1 MRHIKKSW
9 SYSMSNV
16 ISASHLTLAYDNGT
30 KEIIK
35 DATFSIKKGEFVFIT
50 GPSGSGKSTLLKALY
65 GQIKASE
72 GNLVIGG
79 LDLAT
84 ARKSKLQELR
94 THMGIIF
101 QDYKLVNE
109 WTVAK
114 NVVLPLMIAGYSVD
128 VQNTQAQR
136 LLKHVK
142 LSEHAEKY
150 PLELSGGEQQ
160 RVGVARALAKNPV
173 VILAD
178 EPTGNLDDYS
188 SNVIWDLMENACQQL
203 DTTVLVVT
211 HKIPSIFSL
220 PYRHFIIENKGV
232 YEVH

>member
-1 MRHIKKSW
+1 
-9 SYSMSNV
+9 MSNV
-16 ISASHLTLAYDNGT
+16 ISAKNLTLAYDNGR

-35 DATFSIKKGEFVFIT
+35 NASFNIKKGDFVFIT

-65 GQIKASE
+65 GQIKPKE
-72 GNLVIGG
+72 GNLVVGG
-79 LDLAT
+79 IDLA
-84 ARKSKLQELR
+84 SVSSGKLQELR

-101 QDYKLVNE
+101 QDYKLINE

-114 NVVLPLMIAGYSVD
+114 NVVLPLMIAGYSID
-128 VQNTQAQR
+128 VQNTQAHR

-142 LSEHAEKY
+142 LAEHAEKY
-150 PLELSGGEQQ
+150 PMELSGGEQQ

-203 DTTVLVVT
+203 ETTVLVVT
-211 HKIPSIFSL
+211 HKIPTIFSL
-220 PYRHFIIENKGV
+220 PYRHFIIESKGV

>member
-1 MRHIKKSW
+1 
-9 SYSMSNV
+9 MSNV
-16 ISASHLTLAYDNGT
+16 ISASGLTLAYDEGT

-35 DATFSIKKGEFVFIT
+35 DATFTIKKGEFVFIT

-65 GQIKASE
+65 GQLKATE

-79 LDLAT
+79 LDVSS

-94 THMGIIF
+94 THLGIIF

-142 LSEHAEKY
+142 LSEHVDKY

-203 DTTVLVVT
+203 ETTVLVVT

>member
-1 MRHIKKSW
+1 V
-9 SYSMSNV
+9 SNV
-16 ISASHLTLAYDNGT
+16 INASNLTLTYDNGR
-30 KEIIK
+30 KEVIT
-35 DATFSIKKGEFVFIT
+35 DANFTVKKGEFVFIT
-50 GPSGSGKSTLLKALY
+50 GPSGSGKSTLLKSLY
-65 GQIKASE
+65 GRIKPTS
-72 GNLVIGG
+72 GNLVVGG
-79 LDLAT
+79 VDLAHV
-84 ARKSKLQELR
+84 KPSKLQELR

-101 QDYKLVNE
+101 QDFKLVNE

-114 NVVLPLMIAGYSVD
+114 NVVLPLMIAGYSLD
-128 VQNTQAQR
+128 VQNTQAHR

-173 VILAD
+173 LILAD

-203 DTTVLVVT
+203 ETTVLVVT
-211 HKIPSIFSL
+211 HKIPQVFSL
-220 PYRHFIIENKGV
+220 PYRHFIIEGKGV

>member
-1 MRHIKKSW
+1 
-9 SYSMSNV
+9 MSNV
-16 ISASHLTLAYDNGT
+16 INASHLTLAYDNGK

-35 DATFSIKKGEFVFIT
+35 DANFTIKKGQFVFIT

-65 GQIKASE
+65 GQLKPAG
-72 GNLVIGG
+72 GNLIIGG
-79 LDLAT
+79 VNLSSV
-84 ARKSKLQELR
+84 KPGKLQELR

-101 QDYKLVNE
+101 QDYKLINE

-114 NVVLPLMIAGYSVD
+114 NVVLPLMIAGYSMD
-128 VQNTQAQR
+128 VQNTQAHR

-142 LSEHAEKY
+142 LTEHADKF
-150 PLELSGGEQQ
+150 PMELSGGEQQ

-203 DTTVLVVT
+203 ETTVLVVT
-211 HKIPSIFSL
+211 HKIPQIFSL
-220 PYRHFIIENKGV
+220 PYRHFIIESKGV

>member
-1 MRHIKKSW
+1 
-9 SYSMSNV
+9 MSNV
-16 ISASHLTLAYDNGT
+16 INASHLTLAYGNGE

-35 DATFSIKKGEFVFIT
+35 DANFSIKKGEFVFIT

-65 GQIKASE
+65 GQIRPSE
-72 GNLVIGG
+72 GSLVVGG
-79 LDLAT
+79 IDLAT
-84 ARKSKLQELR
+84 ARQSKLQELR

-101 QDYKLVNE
+101 QDYRLVNE
-109 WTVAK
+109 WSVAK

-128 VQNTQAQR
+128 LQNTQAHR

-142 LSEHAEKY
+142 LAEHADKF
-150 PLELSGGEQQ
+150 PFELSGGEQQ

-203 DTTVLVVT
+203 ETTVLVVT
-211 HKIPSIFSL
+211 HKIPTIFSL
-220 PYRHFIIENKGV
+220 PYRHLIIESKGV

>member
-1 MRHIKKSW
+1 
-9 SYSMSNV
+9 MSNV
-16 ISASHLTLAYDNGT
+16 ISVSHLTLAYDDGA

-35 DATFSIKKGEFVFIT
+35 DVNFNIKKGEFVFIT

-65 GQIKASE
+65 GQIKSTE
-72 GNLVIGG
+72 GSLVVGG

-114 NVVLPLMIAGYSVD
+114 NVVLPLMIAGYSID
-128 VQNTQAQR
+128 VQNTQSQR

-142 LSEHAEKY
+142 LSEHGEKF

-211 HKIPSIFSL
+211 HKIPAIFSL

>member
-1 MRHIKKSW
+1 
-9 SYSMSNV
+9 MSNV
-16 ISASHLTLAYDNGT
+16 IQASNLTLAYDNGA

-35 DATFSIKKGEFVFIT
+35 DASFSIKKGEFVFIT

-65 GQIKASE
+65 GQLRASR
-72 GNLVIGG
+72 GNLVVGG
-79 LDLAT
+79 LDLT
-84 ARKSKLQELR
+84 NARQSKLQELR

-101 QDYKLVNE
+101 QDYKLINE
-109 WTVAK
+109 WSVSK
-114 NVVLPLMIAGYSVD
+114 NGDASIQKYPDHID
-128 VQNTQAQR
+128 IQNMQALR

-142 LSEHAEKY
+142 LSEYADKF

-160 RVGVARALAKNPV
+160 RVGVARAMAKTPV

-188 SNVIWDLMENACQQL
+188 SNVIWDLMEKSCQQL

-211 HKIPSIFSL
+211 HKIPTIFSL
-220 PYRHFIIENKGV
+220 PYRHFIIESKGV
-232 YEVH
+232 YEVL

>member
-1 MRHIKKSW
+1 
-9 SYSMSNV
+9 MSNV
-16 ISASHLTLAYDNGT
+16 ISASHLTLAYDGGN

-35 DATFSIKKGEFVFIT
+35 DANFNIKKGDFVFIT

-65 GQIKASE
+65 GQIKPID
-72 GNLVIGG
+72 GNLVVGG
-79 LDLAT
+79 HDLSSI
-84 ARKSKLQELR
+84 RQKKLQELR
-94 THMGIIF
+94 THLGIIF
-101 QDYKLVNE
+101 QDYRLVNE
-109 WTVAK
+109 WTVEK

-128 VQNTQAQR
+128 VQNIQAQR

-142 LSEHAEKY
+142 LSEHMDRY

-188 SNVIWDLMENACQQL
+188 SNVIWDLLENACQQL
-203 DTTVLVVT
+203 ETTVLVVT
-211 HKIPSIFSL
+211 HKIPSVFSL
-220 PYRHFIIENKGV
+220 PYRHFIIESKGV

>member
-1 MRHIKKSW
+1 
-9 SYSMSNV
+9 MSNV
-16 ISASHLTLAYDNGT
+16 ISASHLTLAYDRGK

-35 DATFSIKKGEFVFIT
+35 DATFNIKKGDFVFIT

-65 GQIKASE
+65 GQIKPIE
-72 GNLVIGG
+72 GNLVVGG
-79 LDLAT
+79 LDLTT
-84 ARKSKLQELR
+84 ARQRKLQDLR

-101 QDYKLVNE
+101 QDYKLINE

-114 NVVLPLMIAGYSVD
+114 NVVLPLMIAGYSLD
-128 VQNTQAQR
+128 VQQTQAHR

-142 LSEHAEKY
+142 LSEHADKY
-150 PLELSGGEQQ
+150 PMELSGGEQQ
-160 RVGVARALAKNPV
+160 RVGVARALSKNPV

-178 EPTGNLDDYS
+178 EPTGNLDEYS

-203 DTTVLVVT
+203 ETTVLVVT

-220 PYRHFIIENKGV
+220 PYRHFIIESKGV

>member
-1 MRHIKKSW
+1 
-9 SYSMSNV
+9 MSNV
-16 ISASHLTLAYDNGT
+16 IHASHLTLAYEKGET
-30 KEIIK
+30 EVIK
-35 DATFSIKKGEFVFIT
+35 DANFSIKKGEFVFIT

-65 GQIKASE
+65 GQLKPSD
-72 GNLVIGG
+72 GSLVVGG

-84 ARKSKLQELR
+84 VGKSKLQELR

-114 NVVLPLMIAGYSVD
+114 NVVLPLMIAGYSSEIQD
-128 VQNTQAQR
+128 TQAKR

-142 LSEHAEKY
+142 LAEHAERY

-211 HKIPSIFSL
+211 HKIPTIFSL
-220 PYRHFIIENKGV
+220 PYRHFIIESKGV

>member
-1 MRHIKKSW
+1 
-9 SYSMSNV
+9 MSNV
-16 ISASHLTLAYDNGT
+16 IRASNLTLAYDN
-30 KEIIK
+30 KVIIN
-35 DATFSIKKGEFVFIT
+35 DANFSIKKGEFVFIT
-50 GPSGSGKSTLLKALY
+50 GPSGSGKSTLLKSLY
-65 GQIKASE
+65 GQIKPSE
-72 GNLVIGG
+72 GNLVVGG
-79 LDLAT
+79 LDLANI
-84 ARKSKLQELR
+84 RQKKLQELR

-109 WTVAK
+109 WSVSK
-114 NVVLPLMIAGYSVD
+114 NVVLPLMIAGYSTE
-128 VQNTQAQR
+128 VQETQARR
-136 LLKHVK
+136 LLSHVK
-142 LSEHAEKY
+142 LSDHADKY

-211 HKIPSIFSL
+211 HKIPTIFSL
-220 PYRHFIIENKGV
+220 PYRHFIIESKGV

>member
-1 MRHIKKSW
+1 
-9 SYSMSNV
+9 MSNV
-16 ISASHLTLAYDNGT
+16 ISAKNLTLAYDNGR

-35 DATFSIKKGEFVFIT
+35 NASFNIKKGDFVFIT
-50 GPSGSGKSTLLKALY
+50 GPSGSGKSTLLKSLY
-65 GQIKASE
+65 GQLKPKE
-72 GNLVIGG
+72 GNLVVGG
-79 LDLAT
+79 RDLANIGS
-84 ARKSKLQELR
+84 RQLQDLR

-101 QDYKLVNE
+101 QDYKLINE

-114 NVVLPLMIAGYSVD
+114 NVVLPLMIAGYSLD
-128 VQNTQAQR
+128 VQETQAHR

-142 LSEHAEKY
+142 LSEHADKY

-203 DTTVLVVT
+203 ETTVLVVT
-211 HKIPSIFSL
+211 HKIPTIFSL
-220 PYRHFIIENKGV
+220 PYRHFIIESKGV

>member
-1 MRHIKKSW
+1 
-9 SYSMSNV
+9 MSNV
-16 ISASHLTLAYDNGT
+16 ITASDLTLAYDNGS

-35 DATFSIKKGEFVFIT
+35 NATFNIKKGEFVFIT
-50 GPSGSGKSTLLKALY
+50 GPSGSGKSTLLKSLY

-72 GNLVIGG
+72 GSLTVGG
-79 LDLAT
+79 LNLANAKNT
-84 ARKSKLQELR
+84 KLQELR

-128 VQNTQAQR
+128 VQNTQALR

-142 LSEHAEKY
+142 LTEYADKF

-211 HKIPSIFSL
+211 HKIPSMFSL

>member
-1 MRHIKKSW
+1 
-9 SYSMSNV
+9 MSNV
-16 ISASHLTLAYDNGT
+16 IQASQLTLAYDNGN

-35 DATFSIKKGEFVFIT
+35 DANFTIKKGEFVFIT

-65 GQIKASE
+65 GQLKPTSGSLVVG
-72 GNLVIGG
+72 GN
-79 LDLAT
+79 DLAHI
-84 ARKSKLQELR
+84 RRSKLQELR

-109 WTVAK
+109 WTVSK
-114 NVVLPLMIAGYSVD
+114 NVVLPLMIAGYSSEIQD
-128 VQNTQAQR
+128 TQARR

-142 LSEHAEKY
+142 LSEHGDKF

-160 RVGVARALAKNPV
+160 RVGVARALSKNPV

-211 HKIPSIFSL
+211 HKIPTIFSL
-220 PYRHFIIENKGV
+220 PYRHFIIESKGV

>member
-1 MRHIKKSW
+1 
-9 SYSMSNV
+9 MSNV
-16 ISASHLTLAYDNGT
+16 ISASHLTLAYDKGA

-35 DATFSIKKGEFVFIT
+35 DASFNIKKGEFVFIT

-65 GQIKASE
+65 GALKPSE
-72 GNLVIGG
+72 GSLVVGG

-84 ARKSKLQELR
+84 VGQSKLQELR
-94 THMGIIF
+94 THLGIIF

-142 LSEHAEKY
+142 LSEHADKY

-160 RVGVARALAKNPV
+160 RVGVARALSKNPV

-178 EPTGNLDDYS
+178 EPTGNLDEYS
-188 SNVIWDLMENACQQL
+188 SELIWNLLEGANTQL
-203 DTTVLVVT
+203 GTTVIVVT
-211 HKIPSIFSL
+211 HHIPSSL
-220 PYRHFIIENKGV
+220 SVDYKHFHIEYGGIN
-232 YEVH
+232 EIS

>member
-1 MRHIKKSW
+1 
-9 SYSMSNV
+9 MSNV
-16 ISASHLTLAYDNGT
+16 IAASNLTLTYDEGT

-35 DATFSIKKGEFVFIT
+35 DATFNIKKGEFIFIT

-65 GQIKASE
+65 GEMKPHE

-79 LDLAT
+79 LDLAH
-84 ARKSKLQELR
+84 ARQSKLQELR
-94 THMGIIF
+94 THLGIIF

-142 LSEHAEKY
+142 LSEHADKY

>member
-1 MRHIKKSW
+1 
-9 SYSMSNV
+9 MSNV
-16 ISASHLTLAYDNGT
+16 ISASHLTLSYGNT
-30 KEIIK
+30 ENEIIK

-50 GPSGSGKSTLLKALY
+50 GPSGSGKSTLLKSLY
-65 GQIKASE
+65 GYLKPSE
-72 GNLVIGG
+72 GSLVVGG
-79 LDLAT
+79 LDLAKV
-84 ARKSKLQELR
+84 RQNKLQELR

-114 NVVLPLMIAGYSVD
+114 NVVLPLMIAGYPTE
-128 VQNTQAQR
+128 VQDTQAQR

-142 LSEHAEKY
+142 LSEHANKY

-203 DTTVLVVT
+203 HTTVLVVT
-211 HKIPSIFSL
+211 HKIPTIFSL
-220 PYRHFIIENKGV
+220 PYRHFIIESKGV